1 MRSRLLLGLAA
12 AVVFGIAVPTAS
24 ATYGHLQ
31 PGVPEANL
39 KEKVHVNVV
48 FVGFS
53 RSQVG
58 EHAFRDGLPKEYEPV
73 VRSRLLYGNTEKLGI
88 DYRYDYSVTY
98 TNAAWESAFF
108 KALKG
113 LAQPAPRTAYQDA
126 YNDQDGTRDV
136 GDNNFIDAPSVE
148 KWLIDHAPYGVNT
161 RKDTIFFVNWWG
173 RSDFID
179 HVYTKFG
186 EPDPDTGNDFGKVR
200 ESRKI
205 IAWGGTT
212 PDDEET
218 GLGKK
223 RGVNRVWFFDLS
235 AGPEAW
241 GSNYDITNE
250 DLDGDGEPDYRIPV
264 AWEYAAN
271 GYRSPSLLASD
282 LALLARYGAINL
294 LFTSSPLYP
303 PYLTPQLLPKAIN
316 LDLNTYEAWPGVDAS
331 GAVPEAGLPRER
343 GERALPDADV
353 RRHGGPEAQ
362 GQGGDL
368 LRALGAGRHLLRQP
382 AAVPGVR
389 EPVPLRGAEHRQ
401 VRSTRA
407 RSSGARAGSTRR
419 RSSTTRR
426 PTTSRLPGCSGYA
439 DDNYVDGT
447 QSFVFGFISPGVV
460 DAGYGLTTTEIH
472 ELGHHFGMSHPH
484 DGYDS
489 ETGVDYEPTGP
500 YYFAWAA
507 DENNSMMSY
516 IDLNWDFSQFDRDN
530 AARHQA
536 AGYILN
542 ANVIAGRILASK
554 NAGKAAGY
562 LAAADAAVAKAEK
575 AMADHDYTA
584 TWYAARG
591 AYELVLARR
600 RPRRRPRRGEP
611 RRLVRP
617 SEGEEQEPPLRG
629 LRPHRRG
636 HAPLSALDVTTRHGG
651 SRALR
656 AESWCYTEPYGSVS
670 ADRPGLHRTRGP
682 DAPRSARAPRPGER
696 DDQRARRAVRHLA
709 HRDQEA
715 RAGARGGRAR
725 HHREGGPGAARA
737 ASGRGVSTT
746 CTSGSSCTGRCWTS
760 ASTGSGS

>member
-73 VRSRLLYGNTEKLGI
+73 VRSRLFYGNTEKLGI

-223 RGVNRVWFFDLS
+223 RGVNRVWFYDLS

-250 DLDGDGEPDYRIPV
+250 DVDGDGEPDYRIPV

-271 GYRSPSLLASD
+271 GYRSPSLLAGD
-282 LALLARYGAINL
+282 LALMARYGAINL

-331 GAVPEAGLPRER
+331 GLYQKPAYLVNEENELFPTPMFADTEDLKLKGKAETCYVLWVQDVTCYDNRPQYPAFANLFLYAALNIDDFLDQGPRQRSKSRIYEAPVFNYATTDDIAAPGL
-343 GERALPDADV
+343 L
-353 RRHGGPEAQ
+353 
-362 GQGGDL
+362 
-368 LRALGAGRHLLRQP
+368 
-382 AAVPGVR
+382 
-389 EPVPLRGAEHRQ
+389 
-401 VRSTRA
+401 
-407 RSSGARAGSTRR
+407 
-419 RSSTTRR
+419 
-426 PTTSRLPGCSGYA
+426 GYA

-500 YYFAWAA
+500 YYFAWDA

-554 NAGKAAGY
+554 KAGKAAGY

-584 TWYAARG
+584 TWYAARD
-591 AYELVLARR
+591 AYELVL
-600 RPRRRPRRGEP
+600 
-611 RRLVRP
+611 
-617 SEGEEQEPPLRG
+617 EG
-629 LRPHRRG
+629 
-636 HAPLSALDVTTRHGG
+636 
-651 SRALR
+651 
-656 AESWCYTEPYGSVS
+656 
-670 ADRPGLHRTRGP
+670 ADRADVRVEASHDGWFVLPKVKSKSLRYAAYDRIGAGTHRSLP
-682 DAPRSARAPRPGER
+682 
-696 DDQRARRAVRHLA
+696 
-709 HRDQEA
+709 
-715 RAGARGGRAR
+715 
-725 HHREGGPGAARA
+725 
-737 ASGRGVSTT
+737 
-746 CTSGSSCTGRCWTS
+746 
-760 ASTGSGS
+760 

>member
-1 MRSRLLLGLAA
+1 MRSRLLTGLVAA
-12 AVVFGIAVPTAS
+12 FVFGVAVPTAS
-24 ATYGHLQ
+24 ATSYGHLQ

-39 KEKVHVNVV
+39 KEHVRVNVV

-53 RSQVG
+53 PSQVG
-58 EHAFRDGLPKEYEPV
+58 QQAFKAGLPKEYEPV

-98 TNAAWESAFF
+98 TNAAWENAFF

-113 LAQPAPRTAYQDA
+113 LAQPAPRTDFQEA
-126 YNDQDGTRDV
+126 YNEQDGTRDV
-136 GDNNFIDAPSVE
+136 GQNNFIDAPTVE
-148 KWLIDHAPYGVNT
+148 KWLIDHAPSGVNT

-173 RSDFID
+173 RQDFID

-186 EPDPDTGNDFGKVR
+186 EPDPDTGNDFGVVR
-200 ESRKI
+200 ASRKI

-218 GLGKK
+218 GLGNK

-241 GSNYDITNE
+241 GSNYDITDE

-271 GYRSPSLLASD
+271 GYRSPSMLASD

-331 GAVPEAGLPRER
+331 GLYQKPDYLVNEENELFPTPMFADTEDL
-343 GERALPDADV
+343 ALKGKAKSCYVLWVADATCYDN
-353 RRHGGPEAQ
+353 RPQYPAFAN
-362 GQGGDL
+362 L
-368 LRALGAGRHLLRQP
+368 FLYAALNIDDFLDQRVGK
-382 AAVPGVR
+382 
-389 EPVPLRGAEHRQ
+389 
-401 VRSTRA
+401 
-407 RSSGARAGSTRR
+407 SSQ
-419 RSSTTRR
+419 
-426 PTTSRLPGCSGYA
+426 SRLYEAPVFNYATTDDIAAPGLLGYA
-439 DDNYVDGT
+439 DDNYVDGA

-484 DGYDS
+484 DGFDS
-489 ETGVDYEPTGP
+489 ETSVDYEPTGP
-500 YYFAWAA
+500 YYFAWAT

-554 NAGKAAGY
+554 HAGKAASY

-575 AMADHDYTA
+575 SMADHDYTA
-584 TWYAARG
+584 TWHAARD
-591 AYELVLARR
+591 AYDLVLAGADRAD
-600 RPRRRPRRGEP
+600 
-611 RRLVRP
+611 VRVQASHDGWAVLP
-617 SEGEEQEPPLRG
+617 KVKSKPG
-629 LRPHRRG
+629 LRYAAYDRIGAGTHRSL
-636 HAPLSALDVTTRHGG
+636 P
-651 SRALR
+651 
-656 AESWCYTEPYGSVS
+656 
-670 ADRPGLHRTRGP
+670 
-682 DAPRSARAPRPGER
+682 
-696 DDQRARRAVRHLA
+696 
-709 HRDQEA
+709 
-715 RAGARGGRAR
+715 
-725 HHREGGPGAARA
+725 
-737 ASGRGVSTT
+737 
-746 CTSGSSCTGRCWTS
+746 
-760 ASTGSGS
+760 